1 MVIHFLDNM
10 PYPPKPHL
18 LHGLISVFN
27 KNFQSQG
34 CLSSPSIIQEGFFF
48 FFFSDFIYLFIATLW
63 ACGIS
68 VPYQVTAVKAPLTNH

>member
-48 FFFSDFIYLFIATLW
+48 FRFYLFIYSYPVGLW
-63 ACGIS
+63 DLSSLSGHCS
-68 VPYQVTAVKAPLTNH
+68 ESPSH